1 MFWIIFAF
9 IVSSKCLALAL
20 YAYRN
25 RSVPAASIFV
35 PFSLLL
41 ALWSAGYGMELL
53 SEGITA
59 KLWWARVQYVG
70 IAPIPVVWFALML
83 QYAHRT
89 SWLKTRVLVAL
100 SAVPI
105 GTLLLIYTNGAHGL
119 FWRGAQVEAWG
130 GITLLDLSYGPWFWV
145 HTGYSYALL
154 FAGMGLLGW
163 MFAGSLYLH
172 RKQSS
177 SLLLGGLTP
186 VALNM
191 LYLFFPNLP
200 IDLTPYGFGLGML
213 AVALGFFYFHIPDPL
228 PNARAVV
235 IENMADSVIVLDA
248 RHRVVDL
255 NRAAESLLN
264 VPASEI
270 IGRPVARV
278 LPIWSGLEDWLGGTP
293 GEPQEV
299 SMHGPLQNRVQG
311 APPKYYRLRASSV
324 REPRADFSGQVLV
337 IQDVTE
343 ERTRHLLVER
353 MAYSDA
359 LTGLTNRRGLLE
371 RGEALLERA
380 EAGGQNV
387 MLFYLDLNRFKNI
400 NDTLGHAA
408 GDQLLVQAA
417 ERLQNAVKEDD
428 LLARLGGDEFAL
440 VAPGLG
446 ETDAQRLAERLLAEL
461 RRPFTLQGH
470 TLHVDASVGVAVYPY
485 NGESV
490 DSLLK
495 CADIAMYS
503 VKEGRST
510 SPFYSDSQGAR
521 RRDLLTL
528 EERLRYALRN
538 ERLHLCYQ
546 PISSLQTSRVVG
558 AEALLRWE
566 DAAGEVASPA
576 TFIPFAEE
584 LGLIREI
591 DEWVLAKAFE
601 TLAAGA
607 EAKPEAGKNPV
618 PTWVSINVSARSF
631 REGSLVTYLIK
642 LFSTTPIDHRA
653 VVLEITESAFLDPA
667 SSLDVLHDLKA
678 MGLRVAVDDFG
689 TGYSSLSYLESLP
702 VDILKIDKRF
712 VWGIGKSRAKEAI
725 VRTIITLAHNLGVS
739 VLAEGVETEAQR
751 RWLRAEGCDLA
762 QGYLLGKPQPPQ
774 ELLKY

>member
-20 YAYRN
+20 YAWRN
-25 RSVPAASIFV
+25 RDVPTASIFV

-41 ALWSAGYGMELL
+41 ALWAAGYGMELL
-53 SEGITA
+53 SEGVTT
-59 KLWWARVQYVG
+59 KLWWARLQYVG

-89 SWLKTRVLVAL
+89 RWLNKRLLAAL
-100 SAVPI
+100 ALIPTA
-105 GTLLLIYTNGAHGL
+105 TLLFIYTNETHGL
-119 FWRGAQVEAWG
+119 FWRSAQVEAWNG
-130 GITLLDLSYGPWFWV
+130 VTLLELSYGLWFWV
-145 HTGYSYALL
+145 HTAYSYGLL
-154 FAGMGLLGW
+154 LAGMGLLVW
-163 MFAGSLYLH
+163 MFASSLYLH

-177 SLLLGGLTP
+177 SLLLG
-186 VALNM
+186 ALMPLAFNVF
-191 LYLFFPNLP
+191 YLFFPDLP
-200 IDLTPYGFGLGML
+200 IDLTPYGFGVGML

-228 PNARAVV
+228 PSARAVV

-255 NRAAESLLN
+255 NCAAQSLLG
-264 VPASEI
+264 VPAADV
-270 IGRPVARV
+270 IGRSVARA
-278 LPIWSGLEDWLGGTP
+278 LPTWPGLEAWLDGAP
-293 GEPQEV
+293 HEPKEV
-299 SMHGPLQNRVQG
+299 SIQG
-311 APPKYYRLRASSV
+311 QREDAPKYYRLRVSSV
-324 REPRADFSGQVLV
+324 REPRGDFSGQVLV

-343 ERTRHLLVER
+343 ERTRQLTVER

-371 RGEALLERA
+371 RGETLLKRA
-380 EAGGQNV
+380 EKSEQSA
-387 MLFYLDLNRFKNI
+387 MLFYLDLNRFKNV
-400 NDTLGHAA
+400 NDTLGHTA

-417 ERLQNAVKEDD
+417 ERLESAVREDD

-440 VAPGLG
+440 IALGLDEAEAQKVA
-446 ETDAQRLAERLLAEL
+446 EQLLSEL

-470 TLHVDASVGVAVYPY
+470 TLHVDASIGVAVHPC
-485 NGESV
+485 NGDGV
-490 DSLLK
+490 DDLLK

-510 SPFYSDSQGAR
+510 SLFYSDSQGAR
-521 RRDLLTL
+521 RRDLLSL
-528 EERLRYALRN
+528 EERLRYALRQ

-558 AEALLRWE
+558 AEALIRWE
-566 DAAGEVASPA
+566 DGGSEVASPA

-591 DEWVLAKAFE
+591 DEWVLAKAFK
-601 TLAAGA
+601 TLAAS
-607 EAKPEAGKNPV
+607 AKSVEAGAARAAP
-618 PTWVSINVSARSF
+618 PWVSINVSGRSF
-631 REGSLVTYLIK
+631 RDGSLVTYLIK
-642 LFSTTPIDHRA
+642 LLSAVPIDHRT
-653 VVLEITESAFLDPA
+653 VVLEITESAFMDPD
-667 SSLDVLHDLKA
+667 SSLDILHDLKA

-689 TGYSSLSYLESLP
+689 TGYSSLSYLEQLP
-702 VDILKIDKRF
+702 IDILKIDKSF

-725 VRTIITLAHNLGVS
+725 VRTIIALAHNLGVT
-739 VLAEGVETEAQR
+739 VLAEGVETDAQM

-762 QGYLLGKPQPPQ
+762 QGHLLGKPQPPQ
-774 ELLKY
+774 VLQKYN